1 MKTVPYRT
9 EMEWLNEELRW
20 VEVRLRRLAAEAAL
34 DHAPTRHRRNFDTPV
49 NPLQAERLRDE
60 ERRLRTSIDRRLNA
74 WRASHGPTAFERL
87 ADDAGLDAFERQVL
101 LLATAAALSSRF
113 GDLFGDMGN
122 FGSSLSPEIAFR
134 FAGISFTDTIPLRAA
149 FGADSRLLRNDLVAI
164 DMRRGA
170 LWPDDLLGA
179 TLRVT
184 SSAFNRIVGDARLD
198 DAFLGFSR
206 VEVPLADLDGVVLAD
221 EDKQRILSV
230 VDHHDRYLRLRRE
243 WGLDEVVTY
252 GRGLILL
259 FHGAPGTGKTLTA
272 HAIAKRLGMRVLN
285 VDIPT
290 FIEARENERF
300 LPALFREARLRNAVL
315 FFDECEVLF
324 SDRRYGNTLM
334 TTLLTEMERFEGVA
348 ILATN
353 LPGVLDEAL
362 DRRILVKIR
371 FPEPDREARAALW
384 RRHLPSTVPL
394 AADVD
399 IEALA
404 ERFEV
409 TGGYIKNAVL
419 EAVAQAA
426 SDPGESPCLTMAH
439 LETAARRQSR
449 KATDEQQDL
458 INPRTR
464 LSDVVL
470 TPAIRA
476 QVEELV
482 AAARGRRTVL
492 DRWRIGERLD
502 YGKGLAALFC
512 GEPGTGKTLCAHAVA
527 GELGRPLLEAAVP
540 ALLSR
545 WVGES
550 ERNLAALFRQAR
562 THGAVL
568 FLDECDAILAE
579 RGADGA
585 RHDDRLVSVFLRTL
599 ERHDGLVLMATN
611 REAALDRAL
620 SRRIAYRIVFPLPDA
635 AARTEIW
642 RGLLPDTVPTDG
654 TVDLVALGRRYAL
667 SGGRIRNAVFKAA
680 FRAASQVDGKVTGA
694 LLDQAAAEE
703 LAAAG
708 GNGKGRVGFGLEVA

>member
-1 MKTVPYRT
+1 MERCPYRS
-9 EMEWLNEELRW
+9 EMDWLDDEMRW
-20 VEVRLRRLAAEAAL
+20 VEARLRRIAAEA
-34 DHAPTRHRRNFDTPV
+34 DPGKAPSKPRRNLDEDPTPV
-49 NPLQAERLRDE
+49 QA
-60 ERRLRTSIDRRLNA
+60 RRLRVKEQRLRTAIDRNLAA
-74 WRASHGPTAFERL
+74 WRVRHGPTALDRL
-87 ADDAGLDAFERQVL
+87 ADDAGLDSFERQVL
-101 LLATAAALSSRF
+101 LLATAVALSSRF
-113 GDLFGDMGN
+113 RDLFDFAGR
-122 FGSSLSPEIAFR
+122 FESSLTPEIAFR
-134 FAGISFTDTIPLRAA
+134 FAGVSFTDTIPLRAA
-149 FGADSRLLRNDLVAI
+149 FGADSRLVRNDLVTV
-164 DMRRGA
+164 DMPRGG

-206 VEVPLADLDGVVLAD
+206 VEAPLADLDGVVLAD
-221 EDKQRILSV
+221 DDKQRILAV
-230 VDHHDRYLRLRRE
+230 VQHHDRYLRLRHE

-272 HAIAKRLGMRVLN
+272 HAIAKRMGMRVLN

-290 FIEARENERF
+290 FVEARESDRF

-334 TTLLTEMERFEGVA
+334 TLLLTEMERFEGVA

-371 FPEPDREARAALW
+371 FPEPDREARAAIW
-384 RRHLPSTVPL
+384 RRHLPSTLPL

-399 IEALA
+399 VEALA
-404 ERFEV
+404 DRFEL

-426 SDPGESPCLTMAH
+426 AEPGDSPCLTMAH

-449 KATDEQQDL
+449 KVTDEQQDL
-458 INPRTR
+458 VDPRTR

-470 TPAIRA
+470 APAIRA

-527 GELGRPLLEAAVP
+527 GDLGRPLLEAAVP
-540 ALLSR
+540 ALLSK
-545 WVGES
+545 WVGDS
-550 ERNLAALFRQAR
+550 ERNLAALFKQAR
-562 THGAVL
+562 SHGAVL

-585 RHDDRLVSVFLRTL
+585 RHDDRLVGVFLRLL

-642 RGLLPDTVPTDG
+642 RGLIPDTVPTDG
-654 TVDLVALGRRYAL
+654 SVDLAALGRRYAL
-667 SGGRIRNAVFKAA
+667 TGGRIRNAVFKAA
-680 FRAASQVDGKVTGA
+680 FRAASQVGGMITGA
-694 LLDQAAAEE
+694 LLETAAAEE

-708 GNGKGRVGFGLEVA
+708 GNGKGRVGFGMEVA

>member
-1 MKTVPYRT
+1 MKQCPYRT
-9 EMEWLNEELRW
+9 EMEWLNDELRW

-34 DHAPTRHRRNFDTPV
+34 EHAPSGRRRNDDKVTP
-49 NPLQAERLRDE
+49 QRARRLREE
-60 ERRLRTSIDRRLNA
+60 ERRLRAQVDRKLA
-74 WRASHGPTAFERL
+74 TWRAVHGPTAFERM
-87 ADDAGLDAFERQVL
+87 ADDAGLDHFERQVL

-113 GDLFGDMGN
+113 RDLFGDVGN
-122 FGSSLSPEIAFR
+122 CGSSVTPEIAFR
-134 FAGISFTDTIPLRAA
+134 FAGVSFTDTIPLRAA
-149 FGADSRLLRNDLVAI
+149 FGAESRLVRNDLVAI
-164 DMRRGA
+164 DMTHGA
-170 LWPDDLLGA
+170 LWPDDVLGA

-206 VEVPLADLDGVVLAD
+206 VEVPLADLDGVVLAED
-221 EDKQRILSV
+221 DKQRLLAV
-230 VDHHDRYLRLRRE
+230 VQHHDRYLRLRRE

-272 HAIAKRLGMRVLN
+272 HAIANRMGMRVLN
-285 VDIPT
+285 VNIPT
-290 FIEARENERF
+290 FVEAYESGRF

-324 SDRRYGNTLM
+324 CGRHYGNTLM
-334 TTLLTEMERFEGVA
+334 TSLLTEMERFEGVA

-353 LPGVLDEAL
+353 LPGMLDEAL

-384 RRHLPSTVPL
+384 RRHIPSTVPL
-394 AADVD
+394 APDVD

-404 ERFEV
+404 DRFELA
-409 TGGYIKNAVL
+409 GGYIKNAIL

-426 SDPGESPCLTMAH
+426 AEFGDSPRLTMAH

-449 KATDEQQDL
+449 RVTDEQQDL
-458 INPRTR
+458 VDPRTR

-470 TPAIRA
+470 APAIRA
-476 QVEELV
+476 RVEELV

-540 ALLSR
+540 ALLSK
-545 WVGES
+545 WVGDS
-550 ERNLAALFRQAR
+550 ERNLTDLFKQAR

-568 FLDECDAILAE
+568 FLDECDAILAA

-585 RHDDRLVSVFLRTL
+585 RHDDRLVGVFLRLL

-611 REAALDRAL
+611 REAVLDRAL

-654 TVDLVALGRRYAL
+654 SVDLAALGRRYAL
-667 SGGRIRNAVFKAA
+667 TGGQIRNAVFKAA
-680 FRAASQVDGKVTGA
+680 FRAASQVDGKITGA
-694 LLDQAAAEE
+694 LLEAAAAEE

-708 GNGKGRVGFGLEVA
+708 GYGKGRVGFGVEVA